1 METNRPSPDALLV
14 NLQEEADSSVGKL
27 KIYFGFAAGVGKTY
41 AMLSDAK
48 DQLAA
53 GVDVVAGY
61 IEPHA
66 REETLRMLEGIP
78 IIPPKAITHKNI
90 ALKEFDLDEAL
101 KRKPELILVD
111 ELAHTNASGVRNKKR
126 FQDVEELLQAGIDV
140 YTTVNVQHIESLNDI
155 VEGITKVAVRE
166 TIPDYVFDE
175 ADRVK
180 LIDIEPDELLKRL
193 EQGKIYQPARAK
205 TAMQNFF
212 TRENLKLLREIA
224 MRKAADRIS
233 HEYDQTGVYPEKRAS
248 SKWLVCIGTSPSSA
262 KLIRWTA

>member
-1 METNRPSPDALLV
+1 IS
-14 NLQEEADSSVGKL
+14 
-27 KIYFGFAAGVGKTY
+27 
-41 AMLSDAK
+41 
-48 DQLAA
+48 
-53 GVDVVAGY
+53 
-61 IEPHA
+61 
-66 REETLRMLEGIP
+66 
-78 IIPPKAITHKNI
+78 PKAINHKNI

-111 ELAHTNASGVRNKKR
+111 ELAHTNAAGVRNKKR

-193 EQGKIYQPARAK
+193 EQGKIYQPERAQ

-212 TRENLKLLREIA
+212 TRENLK
-224 MRKAADRIS
+224 
-233 HEYDQTGVYPEKRAS
+233 
-248 SKWLVCIGTSPSSA
+248 
-262 KLIRWTA
+262 